1 MAPYN
6 LLAQYTYGN
15 GVSRLVAYNARLQPS
30 TAVDGTGLSGGT
42 IGHPLFSAT
51 WNWNLGSG
59 NTAQNDGSLAGDSY
73 THSGGGLTA
82 AKTFT
87 HSFSYDGVN
96 RLTQASESGHWQRG
110 FGYDPWGNP
119 WVNQVSGLAPGGNT
133 PTTNVYDP
141 NTNRDTRW
149 SYDGAGNLLQ
159 ANGDT
164 LSYDAESRMIG
175 VAQTGASE
183 TIGYDGAGN
192 RVQKSVAGG
201 TTTVYV
207 YDVFGVLSA
216 EYSSAVA
223 TTPPCATCY
232 LSMDQ
237 IGSTRLVTDG
247 AGNVVARH
255 DFLPFGQEI
264 TAHGGRTAQ
273 WGATGDVEQKFTG
286 QIRDTESGLDYFT
299 ARYYTSGLQR
309 FNSPDPGNA
318 GADLGSPQSWN
329 AYAYV
334 GNSPLSAVDPSGL
347 FLSKQNSGDTNNGGN
362 GAASGDPDLATDA
375 NPYRLNDWISF
386 FNASLQQL
394 FGSGGGGGVVF
405 QAVGYGKGDVSTIAT
420 PTGGNLT
427 GPFKV
432 LDCAGVQGCEG
443 RSSTNEGS
451 RD

>member
-1 MAPYN
+1 MSYDGAGRESGVSGKLGTQTTAYVSGVSYAPQGAP
-6 LLAQYTYGN
+6 AQYTYGN
-15 GVSRLVAYNARLQPS
+15 RVSRLVAYNARLQPV

-42 IGHPLFSAT
+42 IGHPLFQSS

-73 THSGGGLTA
+73 THGGGGLTA

-96 RLTQASESGHWQRG
+96 RLTHAAESGHWQRG

-201 TTTVYV
+201 ATTVYV
-207 YDVFGVLSA
+207 YDSFGVLAA
-216 EYSSAVA
+216 EYSS
-223 TTPPCATCY
+223 
-232 LSMDQ
+232 
-237 IGSTRLVTDG
+237 G
-247 AGNVVARH
+247 VVA
-255 DFLPFGQEI
+255 P
-264 TAHGGRTAQ
+264 
-273 WGATGDVEQKFTG
+273 
-286 QIRDTESGLDYFT
+286 QI
-299 ARYYTSGLQR
+299 
-309 FNSPDPGNA
+309 
-318 GADLGSPQSWN
+318 
-329 AYAYV
+329 
-334 GNSPLSAVDPSGL
+334 
-347 FLSKQNSGDTNNGGN
+347 
-362 GAASGDPDLATDA
+362 
-375 NPYRLNDWISF
+375 
-386 FNASLQQL
+386 ASLAL
-394 FGSGGGGGVVF
+394 CLTVTELAREVSMERWP
-405 QAVGYGKGDVSTIAT
+405 GD
-420 PTGGNLT
+420 
-427 GPFKV
+427 
-432 LDCAGVQGCEG
+432 
-443 RSSTNEGS
+443 
-451 RD
+451 